1 VKKVL
6 IVFYSYQTLLLF
18 LILTLI
24 QRLRLLRIQLKL
36 HMLVVLNVQ
45 R

>member
-1 VKKVL
+1 MKKVL